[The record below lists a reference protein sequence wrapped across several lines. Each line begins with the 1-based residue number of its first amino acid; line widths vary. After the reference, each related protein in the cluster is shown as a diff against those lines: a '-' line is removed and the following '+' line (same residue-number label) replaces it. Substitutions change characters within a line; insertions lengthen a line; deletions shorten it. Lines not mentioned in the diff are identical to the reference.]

1 MLFGADQ
8 NLHSLVQKNV
18 QTNQSPNQPST
29 DQNMEN
35 ADQGPNQ
42 PVVGFVVGFSSH
54 SAHS

>member
-8 NLHSLVQKNV
+8 NLQSLVQKNV